1 MKLIRFGN
9 EGHEKP
15 GIIVNDT
22 WYDVSGVVTD
32 YNEAFFAN
40 NDIKKLQDALAA
52 GTSFPVVEPTT
63 RLGSVVARPSK
74 IICIGLNYVDHC
86 LETNAPIPTEPVLFF
101 KSTTALCGPNDHVV
115 IPKNS
120 VKTDWEVELAF
131 VIGKKASYVEE
142 SEALDYVAGYCL
154 HNDYSEREFQLERGG
169 QWAKG
174 KGCDTFAPLGPFLA
188 TPDEIADVNNL
199 KMWLTVNGKTYQ
211 NSNTLNL
218 VFKIPFLVHYLSQFM
233 TLLPGDVISTGTP
246 PGVGLGIKPE
256 PVYVKAGDVIE
267 LGIEG
272 LGTSKQTAVAYTKN
286 KSMAAQQYFLALD
299 LKEDPALIAEY
310 KAYHQNVWPE
320 IIESIKSSGITC
332 LDIYC
337 VSNRLFM
344 VLEANENFSF
354 EAKSATDAVN
364 EVVQKWETLMWTYQQ
379 AMPGSKPG
387 EKWVLLEKIFT
398 LPQ

>member
-1 MKLIRFGN
+1 MKLIRFGQ

-15 GIIVNDT
+15 GIIINDI
-22 WYDVSGVVTD
+22 WYDVSSVVAD

-40 NDIKKLQDALAA
+40 NDIQKLQEAVASGVSL
-52 GTSFPVVEPTT
+52 SVVDPTT

-101 KSTTALCGPNDHVV
+101 KSTTALCGPNDDVV

-142 SEALDYVAGYCL
+142 ADALDYVAGYCL

-188 TPDEIADVNNL
+188 TPDEIGDVNNL

-256 PVYVKAGDVIE
+256 PVYVKPGDVIE

-272 LGTSKQTAVAYTKN
+272 LGTSKQTAVAYTK
-286 KSMAAQQYFLALD
+286 K
-299 LKEDPALIAEY
+299 
-310 KAYHQNVWPE
+310 
-320 IIESIKSSGITC
+320 
-332 LDIYC
+332 
-337 VSNRLFM
+337 
-344 VLEANENFSF
+344 
-354 EAKSATDAVN
+354 
-364 EVVQKWETLMWTYQQ
+364 
-379 AMPGSKPG
+379 
-387 EKWVLLEKIFT
+387 
-398 LPQ
+398 

>member
-15 GIIVNDT
+15 GIIVNDI

-40 NDIKKLQDALAA
+40 NDIKKLQDAVAA
-52 GTSFPVVEPTT
+52 GISFPVVEPAT

-86 LETNAPIPTEPVLFF
+86 LETNAPIPTEPILFF
-101 KSTTALCGPNDHVV
+101 KSTTALCGPNDDVV

-131 VIGKKASYVEE
+131 VMGKKASYIEE

-272 LGTSKQTAVAYTKN
+272 LGTSKQTAVAYTK
-286 KSMAAQQYFLALD
+286 K
-299 LKEDPALIAEY
+299 
-310 KAYHQNVWPE
+310 
-320 IIESIKSSGITC
+320 
-332 LDIYC
+332 
-337 VSNRLFM
+337 
-344 VLEANENFSF
+344 
-354 EAKSATDAVN
+354 
-364 EVVQKWETLMWTYQQ
+364 
-379 AMPGSKPG
+379 
-387 EKWVLLEKIFT
+387 
-398 LPQ
+398 

>member
-15 GIIVNDT
+15 GIIVNDI
-22 WYDVSGVVTD
+22 WYDVSGIVTD

-40 NDIKKLQDALAA
+40 NDIKKLQDAVAA

-86 LETNAPIPTEPVLFF
+86 LETNASIPTEPILFF
-101 KSTTALCGPNDHVV
+101 KSTTALCGPNDNVV

-131 VIGKKASYVEE
+131 VMGKKASYIDE

-272 LGTSKQTAVAYTKN
+272 LGTSKQTSVAYTK
-286 KSMAAQQYFLALD
+286 K
-299 LKEDPALIAEY
+299 
-310 KAYHQNVWPE
+310 
-320 IIESIKSSGITC
+320 
-332 LDIYC
+332 
-337 VSNRLFM
+337 
-344 VLEANENFSF
+344 
-354 EAKSATDAVN
+354 
-364 EVVQKWETLMWTYQQ
+364 
-379 AMPGSKPG
+379 
-387 EKWVLLEKIFT
+387 
-398 LPQ
+398 

>member
-15 GIIVNDT
+15 GIIVNDI
-22 WYDVSGVVTD
+22 WYDVSGIVTD

-40 NDIKKLQDALAA
+40 NDIKKLQDAVVA
-52 GTSFPVVEPTT
+52 GTSFPVVEPST

-86 LETNAPIPTEPVLFF
+86 LETNAPIPTEPILFF
-101 KSTTALCGPNDHVV
+101 KSTTALCGPNDNVV

-131 VIGKKASYVEE
+131 VMGKKASYIDE

-188 TPDEIADVNNL
+188 TPDEVGDVNNL

-272 LGTSKQTAVAYTKN
+272 LGTSKQTAVAYTK
-286 KSMAAQQYFLALD
+286 K
-299 LKEDPALIAEY
+299 
-310 KAYHQNVWPE
+310 
-320 IIESIKSSGITC
+320 
-332 LDIYC
+332 
-337 VSNRLFM
+337 
-344 VLEANENFSF
+344 
-354 EAKSATDAVN
+354 
-364 EVVQKWETLMWTYQQ
+364 
-379 AMPGSKPG
+379 
-387 EKWVLLEKIFT
+387 
-398 LPQ
+398 